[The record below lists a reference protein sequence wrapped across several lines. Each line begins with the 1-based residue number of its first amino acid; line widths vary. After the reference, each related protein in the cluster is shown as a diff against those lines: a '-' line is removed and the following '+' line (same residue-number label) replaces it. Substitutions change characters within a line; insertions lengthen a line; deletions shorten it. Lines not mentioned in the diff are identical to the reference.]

1 MGFGVRVEE
10 AGNAAE
16 MVGTGGDFGRLYGLP
31 EQGQTDI

>member
-1 MGFGVRVEE
+1 MGFGSGSSE

-16 MVGTGGDFGRLYGLP
+16 MVGTGADFGRLYGLP